1 MARGTSQMT
10 GFARFLIFLII
21 AAPLIF
27 FGVTYYKGEDPIQT
41 LQNAFAG
48 KTEVAVAEPESPK
61 TVNVPKASETA
72 INSELAKLRDKMEF
86 TEKRN
91 SELYKENEELKSEL
105 EKKISELKE
114 VQGQLDKIKSAI
126 GASK

>member
-1 MARGTSQMT
+1 MARGTSQLT

-21 AAPLIF
+21 ATPLIF

-48 KTEVAVAEPESPK
+48 KTEVSVVEPESPK
-61 TVNVPKASETA
+61 TATA
-72 INSELAKLRDKMEF
+72 PQPSKTEVNSELAKLRDKMEF

-91 SELYKENEELKSEL
+91 TELYKENEELKSEL
-105 EKKISELKE
+105 EKKEAKLKA
-114 VQGQLDKIKSAI
+114 VQKQLDKIKSAI
-126 GASK
+126 GQ